1 MDELRKAQGL
11 VHLSFDMWT
20 SRNCLALNGVVAHY
34 QSVDGAAMTLLLALP
49 EHEGEHIGANIAGS
63 VAAII
68 QAFRIDNRISYFVLD
83 NASNNDATIHKLAEQ
98 FGFVADE
105 RRLRCMGHVVNLVAK
120 QLLFGDE
127 PELFELEA
135 SVVAACELRKAI
147 QLWRNRGPIGKLH
160 NVVTWIY
167 RSPQRRQRFLTV
179 QQSLLEESAIIFG
192 DNEDQRP
199 HDLYLDNSTRWNST
213 YQMILQAVKLR
224 LAIDDFINQE
234 RQRYERV
241 VSNTERNARRYH
253 SSREVV
259 NQTPPSI
266 LDDALSTD
274 DWDVLTIY
282 LDILQ
287 PLDEVTKELQGR
299 PGEN

>member
-1 MDELRKAQGL
+1 
-11 VHLSFDMWT
+11 MWR

-49 EHEGEHIGANIAGS
+49 EHEGEHTGANIAGS

-68 QAFRIDNRISYFVLD
+68 RAFRIDDRIGYFVLD

-98 FGFVADE
+98 FGFIADE

-147 QLWRNRGPIGKLH
+147 QLWRNHGPIGKLH

-167 RSPQRRQRFLTV
+167 RSPQRRQLFLTV

-199 HDLYLDNSTRWNST
+199 HNLYLDNSTRWNST
-213 YQMILQAVKLR
+213 YQMILQAIKLR

-234 RQRYERV
+234 R
-241 VSNTERNARRYH
+241 
-253 SSREVV
+253 
-259 NQTPPSI
+259 
-266 LDDALSTD
+266 
-274 DWDVLTIY
+274 
-282 LDILQ
+282 
-287 PLDEVTKELQGR
+287 
-299 PGEN
+299 